1 MAPAAARPVRPSVE
15 ERFGTRWTVWAG
27 GLALA
32 PVLVKRG
39 FKVFIDVKLHDI
51 GNTVEEGVRSLS
63 GLGATFVTVHAY
75 PQTMR
80 SAARG
85 RANGLKVLGVTVL
98 TSYDDDDA
106 REAGYA
112 ASISDLVARR
122 AAQAAAGMAG

>member
-1 MAPAAARPVRPSVE
+1 YRLAY
-15 ERFGTRWTVWAG
+15 AG

-98 TSYDDDDA
+98 TSYD
-106 REAGYA
+106 
-112 ASISDLVARR
+112 
-122 AAQAAAGMAG
+122 